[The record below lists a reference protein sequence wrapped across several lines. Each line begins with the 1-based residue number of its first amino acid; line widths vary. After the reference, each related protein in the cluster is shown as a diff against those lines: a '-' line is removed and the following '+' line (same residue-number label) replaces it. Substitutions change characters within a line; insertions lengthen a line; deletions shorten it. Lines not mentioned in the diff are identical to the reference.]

1 MPITPSTPPSTP
13 ETTAPLVTALSAAEC
28 WALIEQGEMG
38 RIALVD
44 PTGDPE
50 VFPVNYLSRKRI
62 VYIRTANDSKLRHI
76 RSHPA
81 VALEIDGADGALRW
95 SVLVRGI
102 ARQVTSDEE
111 LRESGAA
118 SLRTAT
124 PTATRYVIRIEP
136 TAVSGRRFRESDRPT
151 HDAPGPRDTRPR
163 RPEPTRPHPIPH
175 LPPFSR

>member
-1 MPITPSTPPSTP
+1 MPTTPSPPSSSP
-13 ETTAPLVTALSAAEC
+13 ESTAPLIAALSAAEC
-28 WALIEQGEMG
+28 WELIEQGEMG

-44 PTGDPE
+44 PAGDPE

-81 VALEIDGADGALRW
+81 VALEIDGADGALHW
-95 SVLVRGI
+95 SVLLRGT
-102 ARQVTSDEE
+102 AQQVTTEEE

-124 PTATRYVIRIEP
+124 PTHKRYVIRVEP
-136 TAVSGRRFRESDRPT
+136 TAVSGRRFRESDRT
-151 HDAPGPRDTRPR
+151 ALDAPGPRGARPR
-163 RPEPTRPHPIPH
+163 PPEPTRPHPIPH